1 MEIEPFVI
9 FSLRNATQQ
18 DKVATARIVRQ
29 LKDLFGAE
37 KVELEHFGTWL
48 TITINDAKGWI
59 GVNDI
64 GYYGE
69 SRLHVYRDLFEKPN
83 VSLEIPLSQC
93 DTIYKI

>member
-1 MEIEPFVI
+1 MEIESFVI